1 MTMTMTMTM
10 TMNTKFEFAEGKFL
24 LSMLAISK
32 IVNFTGKS
40 YDYNRKL
47 AIDFYYYV
55 LYQWGLVVR

>member
-1 MTMTMTMTM
+1 M

-32 IVNFTGKS
+32 IVNFTGNS